1 MKRKRLTLRQAIIL
15 LLVGAVVG
23 YPSWVAFKASQWG
36 NIPGLVGVGLIIAAV
51 SLISGIIA
59 LLVIVVRAYAS
70 MVGITKT

>member
-1 MKRKRLTLRQAIIL
+1 MTRKRLNLRQALVL

-23 YPSWVAFKASQWG
+23 YPSWVAFEASHWG
-36 NIPGLVGVGLIIAAV
+36 DIPGLVGIGLMIAAV

-70 MVGITKT
+70 MVGITKS